1 MSGGG
6 TLQSTMRGGG
16 RRGFRPKVHPFT
28 LLYTI
33 VKEKVALSYAFHIL
47 SKLACFINKSSK
59 KEVFLSVLYNA

>member
-6 TLQSTMRGGG
+6 YSTKYYAGGG